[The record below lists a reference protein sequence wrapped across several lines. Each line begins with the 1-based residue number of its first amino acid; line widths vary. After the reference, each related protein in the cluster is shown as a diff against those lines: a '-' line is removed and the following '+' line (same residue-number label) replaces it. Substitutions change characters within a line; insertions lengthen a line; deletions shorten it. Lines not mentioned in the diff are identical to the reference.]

1 MNTQNRVFNVIK
13 KEEKVELA
21 TQKVELTLVNDA
33 KTLIKQYADVDE
45 DRASSLL
52 VDAEFAYEKVSQ
64 EYKQIISALDRVYN
78 DLDQSIQK
86 IGINRSNF
94 GVLDDLRDTKEKAKE
109 RLKIAEKAVS
119 KIKSISI

>member
-1 MNTQNRVFNVIK
+1 MKEQRRVFQKINKIN
-13 KEEKVELA
+13 
-21 TQKVELTLVNDA
+21 KVELTLVNDA

-45 DRASSLL
+45 DRASALL

-109 RLKIAEKAVS
+109 RLKITEKAVS